1 MTTSM
6 TLKKPAGSLQNIKMI
21 NPSSILYVMYG
32 SRTGNSKSAAVLAYE
47 YARWL
52 GMQCILAD
60 MREFPKAEFAV
71 IKNLLIAV
79 STHGEGDPPAVA
91 EDFYHFI
98 HRSEAPSMKN
108 LKFSVLALGDSSYS
122 DYCKTGHDFR
132 KRLIELGATEI
143 SPLKECDINYE
154 ENAKQWVM
162 QSVKE
167 FQKFLPVER
176 TKQETE
182 FAFEIN
188 KPETSEDK
196 MFYAKV
202 LEKKLLTKTNYQKKT
217 LHLVLSMKNFRTE
230 YHPGDSFG
238 VFTPNSRLLVDDL
251 IKTMGFDGTKA
262 IKSGRGLKLLKE
274 ILLYDYELT
283 QITPVVVNKYLSLTG
298 NKELQQIVDDEPAL
312 EKLCETHDVLDLVS
326 LFPAEIHP
334 EDFLGILR
342 KLNPRL
348 YSVAS
353 SSLVYP
359 GELHLTASVME
370 YELNGRLHKGVCSAF
385 FGDRLEAGETVP
397 IIHEPN
403 EKFRLPED
411 HNTPVIMIATGT
423 GLAPFRGFLQE
434 RNHLQAKGPNWLF
447 FGDRYSASD
456 FLYGDE
462 LNNFH
467 KSGLLTRIDLAFS
480 RDQKKKIYVQHL
492 LQKNR
497 NELFRWINEKKAVVY
512 ICGNKRTMG
521 KDVRETLREIIQKEG
536 NLSPT
541 ETDNYMEKMALGRKL
556 LTDVY

>member
-1 MTTSM
+1 M
-6 TLKKPAGSLQNIKMI
+6 TLKKTAGSLQNIKML

-32 SRTGNSKSAAVLAYE
+32 SRTGNSRSAAVLAYE

-60 MREFPKAEFAV
+60 MRDFPKAEFAV

-98 HRSEAPSMKN
+98 HSSEAPSMKN

-122 DYCKTGHDFR
+122 DYCKTGWDFR
-132 KRLIELGATEI
+132 NRLIELGATEI
-143 SPLKECDINYE
+143 SPLKECDIDYE
-154 ENAKQWVM
+154 EKAKQWVM

-167 FQKFLPVER
+167 FQKTLPVER
-176 TKQETE
+176 TKQKSE

-188 KPETSEDK
+188 KPDTTENK

-202 LEKKLLTKTNYQKKT
+202 LEKKLLTKSHYEKKT

-238 VFTPNSRLLVDDL
+238 VFTPNSRLLVDEL
-251 IKTMGFDGTKA
+251 LKTMGNDGTKA
-262 IKSGRGLKLLKE
+262 IKTDKSLKLLKE

-283 QITPVVVNKYLSLTG
+283 QITPVVVKKYLHLTG
-298 NKELQQIVDDEPAL
+298 SKQLQMIVENKSSL

-326 LFPAEIHP
+326 LFPAEIKP

-353 SSLVYP
+353 SPLVYP

-385 FGDRLEAGETVP
+385 FDDRLEIGETVP
-397 IIHEPN
+397 VIHEPN

-411 HNTPVIMIATGT
+411 DNTPVIMIATGT
-423 GLAPFRGFLQE
+423 GIAPFRGFLQE
-434 RNHLQAKGPNWLF
+434 RNHRNAKGLNWLF

-456 FLYGDE
+456 FLYGEE
-462 LNNFH
+462 LYKYH
-467 KSGLLTRIDLAFS
+467 ESGLLTKFDLAFS
-480 RDQKKKIYVQHL
+480 RDRKNKIYVQHL
-492 LQKNR
+492 MKKNSK
-497 NELFRWINEKKAVVY
+497 ELFLWINDRQAVVY

-521 KDVRETLREIIQKEG
+521 KDVREMLREIIRNEG
-536 NLSPT
+536 KLSPS
-541 ETDNYMEKMALGRKL
+541 ETDNYMEEMTLGKKL